1 MKQHIERAFETAIE
15 EHLLNHGYQKGDPA
29 TFNRSL
35 SIDPGEVIAFI
46 RETQP
51 KEWSYIEQQ
60 LGPATETRIIDDLFK
75 ALNSEYEGCLKVLR
89 EGFKSYGKTFKIAYF
104 APANSLNPDTA
115 RLYAA
120 NRLTITRQLHYS
132 EHNENSLD
140 VTILINGIP
149 VITIELKNPMTGQT
163 YDDAIIQYKYD
174 RDPKETIFQFK
185 KRIFV
190 HFAADPE
197 EVWMTTRL
205 LGSNTVFIPFNKG
218 NNGGKGNPPNG
229 DYRSSYLWEEILA
242 RDSLLDILSRFI
254 HLQKE
259 EKEHNGKKT
268 ITEKIIFPRYHQLQ
282 AVRMII
288 ADAKE
293 NGAGQNYL
301 IQHSAGSGK
310 SNTIAWVAHRLANLY
325 TDNDEK
331 VFDSVVVV
339 TDRVVLDRQ
348 LQDTIYQ
355 FDHKAGVVQ
364 KIDKNS
370 LQLANSLTKGVPI
383 IITTLQKFPQIA
395 NKIQSQEKRK
405 YAVIIDE
412 AHSSQ
417 GGEAAS
423 DMKKTLSRIYTK
435 EEVQKRREEEELTA
449 TEAAILESALIR
461 GKHQNLSF
469 FAFTATPKYKTLST
483 FGRPGPDGKPLP
495 FHLYSMRQ
503 AIEENFIIDVLAHYT
518 TYNTYYKLVKSI
530 EDDPEVERRKAAK
543 VLARFLALH
552 PVNIA
557 QKTEVMVEH
566 FRRHVMHRIEGHAK
580 AMVVTD
586 SRLAAVRYKI
596 AFDKYIKDQK
606 YPIKVLVAFSGEVN
620 DPDVP
625 DTSYSEQEMNGGL
638 REKELPE
645 KFASDD
651 YHVLIVAE
659 KYQTGFDQP
668 LLHTMYVD
676 KRMAGV
682 QAVQTLSRL
691 NRIHRGKEDTFVLDF
706 INTEEEIKEAFQP
719 FYEATFIQD
728 IVDEQHLQ
736 ELRNRLRDYKIFFDN
751 EVEEYCRVFFKPNK
765 KQTTS
770 DHAQLNAMISIA
782 KKRYEDR
789 PENEQEEFKKVLSS
803 YLRFYSF
810 LSQILPY
817 PDLDLE
823 KLYAFGRALANAIKN
838 KKPGELYRFDDDVAL
853 KYYRLQKVCENR
865 QIYLEKLGGSSVDG
879 PTDVGTG
886 VKKGDKSLLS
896 KIIEILNKRFG
907 TEFTEADQLF
917 FDSIQKD
924 AAANE
929 QLKQAAKANDM
940 HNFGFALIEELDNII
955 VGRMENNEKIVDK
968 FFKDSEFKDVV
979 TPLACPSH
987 LRGDVGFKE
996 MGEVYELESL
1006 LKIGSEV

>member
-15 EHLLNHGYQKGDPA
+15 EHLLSNGYRKGDPIS
-29 TFNRSL
+29 FNRSL
-35 SIDPGEVIAFI
+35 ALDPGEVLSFI

-51 KEWSYIEQQ
+51 REFNYIEQQ
-60 LGPATETRIIDDLFK
+60 LGSAAETRIIDDLSK
-75 ALNSEYEGCLKVLR
+75 SLNSEYEGVLKVLR
-89 EGFKSYGKTFKIAYF
+89 EGFKSYGKTFRIAYF
-104 APANSLNPDTA
+104 APANTLNPETS
-115 RLYAA
+115 RLYTA
-120 NRLTITRQLHYS
+120 NRLTITRQIHYS

-140 VTILINGIP
+140 ITILINGIP
-149 VITIELKNPMTGQT
+149 IITIELKNPMTGQT
-163 YDDAIIQYKYD
+163 YDDAIIQYKHD
-174 RDPKETIFQFK
+174 RDQKDVIFEFK
-185 KRIFV
+185 KRTLV

-205 LGSNTVFIPFNKG
+205 AGSDTAFIPFNKG
-218 NNGGKGNPPNG
+218 NNGGKGNPPG
-229 DYRSSYLWEEILA
+229 STYKSSYLWEEILA
-242 RDSLLDILSRFI
+242 RDSLLDILARFI

-282 AVRMII
+282 AVRLII
-288 ADAKE
+288 ADAKQH
-293 NGAGQNYL
+293 GAGQNYL

-310 SNTIAWVAHRLANLY
+310 SNTIAWIAHRLANLY
-325 TDNDEK
+325 TDDDEK

-348 LQDTIYQ
+348 LQDTVYQ

-370 LQLANSLTKGVPI
+370 LQLANSLNTGIPI

-395 NKIQSQEKRK
+395 SSIQSEHKRK

-417 GGEAAS
+417 GGEATS
-423 DMKKTLSRIYTK
+423 DMKKTLSRPYTQI
-435 EEVQKRREEEELTA
+435 EVQKRREEEGLTE
-449 TEAAILESALIR
+449 TEAAILESALLR
-461 GKHQNLSF
+461 GKHENLSF
-469 FAFTATPKYKTLST
+469 FAFTATPKYKTLCT
-483 FGRPGPDGKPLP
+483 FGRPGHDGNPVP

-503 AIEENFIIDVLAHYT
+503 AIEENFIMDVLAHYT
-518 TYNTYYKLVKSI
+518 TYKTYYKLVKSI

-543 VLARFLALH
+543 ALARFMALH

-566 FRRHVMHRIEGHAK
+566 FRRHVMNRIDGHAK

-596 AFDKYIKDQK
+596 AFDAYISRHQ
-606 YPIKVLVAFSGEVN
+606 YPIKTLVAFSGEVI
-620 DPDVP
+620 DKDIPDS
-625 DTSYSEQEMNGGL
+625 SYTEVAMNNGV
-638 REKELPE
+638 REAELP
-645 KFASDD
+645 KKYGSDE
-651 YHVLIVAE
+651 YQVLVVAE

-728 IVDEQHLQ
+728 KVDEDHLQ
-736 ELRNRLRDYKIFFDN
+736 YLRNRLRDYLIFYDQ
-751 EVEEYCRVFFKPNK
+751 EVEEYCRVFFKPEK
-765 KQTTS
+765 KQSTS

-782 KKRYEDR
+782 KGRYEDL
-789 PENEQEEFKKVLSS
+789 PENEQDEFKKVLIS

-823 KLYAFGRALANAIKN
+823 KLYAYGRALSNAIKN
-838 KKPGELYRFDDDVAL
+838 NKPGVSYRFDEDVAL
-853 KYYRLQKVCENR
+853 KYYRLQKIRENAA
-865 QIYLEKLGGSSVDG
+865 IELLTSEGSGVVG

-886 VKKGDKSLLS
+886 VKKGDKTPLS
-896 KIIEILNKRFG
+896 KIIEILNTRFG

-929 QLKQAAKANDM
+929 KLKQAAKANDM
-940 HNFGFALIEELDNII
+940 GKFGFALKDELNNII
-955 VGRMENNEKIVDK
+955 EGRMENNEKIVDK
-968 FFKDSEFKDVV
+968 FFKDSEFKDLV
-979 TPLACPSH
+979 T
-987 LRGDVGFKE
+987 KY
-996 MGEVYELESL
+996 MIKKVYEE
-1006 LKIGSEV
+1006 IVAGE